1 MAHTSGI
8 AVLAACDHRSVARRR
23 GRFFK
28 QEDFEFSTEILLGSA
43 PFGAAEVGE
52 VLATVAE
59 IGDGDFESWCAAWT
73 ATAER
78 VEAEAGPAAEA
89 GHSETAHARF
99 LRASSYW
106 FAVAFYVLGTRDG
119 TVADYHRLWRRHRDC
134 FERAA
139 EHAAPAWER
148 VRIPYEGTALEGWLF
163 RARQAGEPAP
173 LLILNNGSDGTATDM
188 WVQGAAAGVARGY
201 DCLTFDGPG
210 QGQALHEQGLH
221 FRADWE
227 RVVTPV
233 VDWALARG
241 EFDPE
246 RIALLGISQG
256 GYWVPRALAFEHRI
270 AAGIAD
276 PGVVDVSRAMLDHTS
291 KSMHR
296 QLERGEKDKFDSE
309 TGLAERFS
317 RQTRFTM
324 KFRSFPYGTD
334 SAYEMFKAAMA
345 MRIEADTARRI
356 RCPLLI
362 ADPENEQ
369 FWPGQSA
376 ELAELVGDNATLCPF
391 TAAEGGDGHCEPKA
405 TALRA
410 ERFFDWLDETLA

>member
-1 MAHTSGI
+1 MTRH
-8 AVLAACDHRSVARRR
+8 R

-52 VLATVAE
+52 VLATTAKIE
-59 IGDGDFESWCAAWT
+59 DGDYESWCEAWT

-78 VEAEAGPAAEA
+78 VEGEAAAAEA
-89 GHSETAHARF
+89 AGHRLTAWARH
-99 LRASSYW
+99 LRASNYW
-106 FAVAFYVLGTRDG
+106 FAVAFYVLGTKDG
-119 TVADYHRLWRRHRDC
+119 GEEDFHRLWRRHRDC

-139 EHAAPAWER
+139 ALASPPWER
-148 VRIPYEGTALEGWLF
+148 VAIPFEGTELEGWLF
-163 RARQAGEPAP
+163 RGRPAGERAP
-173 LLILNNGSDGTATDM
+173 LLILNNGSDGTVTDM

-201 DCLTFDGPG
+201 HCLTFDGPG

-227 RVVTPV
+227 TVVTPV
-233 VDWALARG
+233 VDWALDQPD
-241 EFDPE
+241 FDPE

-276 PGVVDVSRAMLDHTS
+276 PGVVDVGRTMLDQTS
-291 KSMHR
+291 KSMHK
-296 QLERGEKDKFDSE
+296 QLERGEKEKFDSE
-309 TGLAERFS
+309 TRLAERFS
-317 RQTRFTM
+317 KSMRFTL
-324 KFRSFPYGTD
+324 KFRGFPYGTD
-334 SAYEMFKAAMA
+334 SAYEMFKAAVA
-345 MRIEADTARRI
+345 MKLDEATAAQIE
-356 RCPLLI
+356 CPLLI
-362 ADPENEQ
+362 ADPDAEQ

-376 ELAELVGDNATLCPF
+376 ELAEWVGERATLVRF
-391 TAAEGGDGHCEPKA
+391 TAEEGGDGHCEPKA